1 MRPSH
6 LSPMSAGSFSD
17 LFGPVGDLANSERR
31 RIVVPVPELLEI
43 HARRLCTQS
52 SLIGDTLFVAA
63 WLQLRQR
70 WSGGAATSL
79 WECNVGHTGDRT
91 VFTSSH
97 EPRSDMRVS
106 EWLASVDA
114 GRRNAKL
121 VNNRPDAHPAGID
134 EVCWISG
141 GSSMPADAAP
151 DTSLA
156 MGILGDG
163 EPALVI
169 DFSSGLLND
178 AQARAIASAVLSTA
192 KSMMHSADGQL
203 GDVESIDA
211 FDRCELL
218 SVCSPSLSSYNP
230 ALTVHGLFIDQVEH
244 SPESIA
250 LSHQSQNLRYR
261 ELHRRSDDLANALR
275 AKGVASGSIVGVA
288 LKRTF
293 DSVVAL
299 LGILK
304 AGAAYLPLDTAYPAE
319 RLEFMVKDAK
329 VSLIV
334 SHTELAASLPKAMS
348 TLLVDTMG
356 AVVSGAPCSHEA
368 TIGGQDLAY
377 IMYTSGSTGTPKGI
391 EITHDAIIRLVKD
404 STYIDL
410 TAAQTL
416 MHAAPL
422 GFDASTLEIWGP
434 LLNGGRCVL
443 HDEELPTARG
453 LGHTIRTEKVTTAWL
468 TAALFNAVVDEDP
481 LQLRGLQQLLIGGE
495 ALSVPHVRRALAA
508 LPQTRLING
517 YGPTECTTFTATCL
531 IPKDL
536 PPGTRSIPIGRPITD
551 TSAYVLSPSMELL
564 PTGLVGELYVGGRG
578 LARGYL
584 GRADLT
590 AERFVPN
597 PFGAPGERLYRTGD
611 LVRYLSDG
619 NLEFIGRADGQVKVR
634 GFRIEVGEVE
644 AVLSAHPSV
653 KACKVL
659 VNKDSAGNGRL
670 VAYLVA
676 RDHEVTSQ
684 AIRAD
689 VGKHLPDF
697 MVPGAIVWMTS
708 FPITTNGKLDTRAL
722 PQPSTERPDIAQPFQ
737 QPADEQERSVCAVF
751 ANVLGLDRVGRSDNF
766 FELGGNS
773 LLVLK
778 ALTRLHTTA
787 GIRLSTNTFFQQPT
801 PAALAS
807 AMRGEASATQV
818 EEARLPA
825 RTGTQ
830 PRLDQEPIAIIAM
843 AGRFPGAST
852 VERFWS
858 NLCGSVDSITFF
870 DDSELDPGLSPDLT
884 SDPCYVKAR
893 GVIDDVDMFDAAFF
907 GISPREAELMDPQQ
921 RIFMELCWECLERG
935 GHAPD
940 SAETPV
946 GVFAGMYNATY
957 FQRHVLTRPDLIEKL
972 GEFQVMLANEKDY
985 IATRV
990 ANRLNLTGPAVSV
1003 HTACSTSLVAIT
1015 QAFNSLRAGQC
1026 HMALAGGASIT
1037 CPPRSGYLFQDGA
1050 MLSPD
1055 GRTRSFDAQAQGTVF
1070 SDGAA
1075 VVLLK
1080 RLGDAIADGDTVF
1093 AVIRGVSVNN
1103 DGRDKASFTAPSID
1117 GQAAVVAG
1125 ALEAAGVD
1133 PRSISYVEAHGTAT
1147 PLGDPVEVEALT
1159 RAFRRKT
1166 HDAGFCRIG
1175 SLKSN
1180 VGHMV
1185 IAAGAGS
1192 VIKTALAL
1200 STQQLPP
1207 SIHYSSPNP
1216 KIDFASSPFIVNSQL
1231 TPWPRSHQPR
1241 RAGVSGFGVGGTNA
1255 HVVMEEA
1262 PEAQASPAA
1271 EGPQLLLLS
1280 ARTAS
1285 ALHTMSQ
1292 QLADHLEQHPDSN
1305 LADVAHTLQVGRS
1318 RFAHRLC
1325 AVADS
1330 TQRAALALRSADDAQ
1345 RAQRSLGAVLPKPV
1359 WLFPG
1364 QGSQYPGMGSGLYA
1378 SDPEFRAA
1386 FDQCT
1391 DALREVLPFDLK
1403 ARTFG
1408 GAPDALLATGTT
1420 QPATFCLEYAL
1431 ARAWL
1436 AKGAAPTALI
1446 GHSVGEF
1453 VAAVISGI
1461 MELGDA
1467 ARLVARRGALMQA
1480 LPPGSM
1486 LSVRLAVD
1494 DVLSR
1499 LPAGLSLAAENG
1511 PNACVVAGTSPA
1523 VEAWASELERDGI
1536 VVRMLQTS
1544 HAFHSS
1550 MMDPAVGPFEQE
1562 VRKIKLS
1569 APGIPIASTLTGTWL
1584 TDHEATDPNYWA
1596 RHLREPVRFS
1606 SALRTVQQAHTPVF
1620 VEVGPRGTL
1629 STLARQHVTAGQ
1641 GPTVAIATLADTPQT
1656 EAMQMVLAQ
1665 GQLWTLGVEMPGSA
1679 ASPSTGRRRI
1689 TLPTYPFE
1697 RKRFW
1702 VEAGPMASTARPGA
1716 APTVASVPSQPSPG
1730 EPPGSAPKFQAPPE
1744 SVNMATSLQDLPP
1757 STGSAPRRSTLVT
1770 RLQTLFEEVA
1780 GTDLV
1785 GVDALVS
1792 FVELGLD
1799 SLTLTQAALQI
1810 KKQFNVPVTFRQLME
1825 TYRNFDSLAQ
1835 FLDSRLPPEAAEPQ
1849 RANAPA
1855 QSVSWPSPLPQ
1866 LQSAPTA
1873 HVAAQS
1879 SGGDLVQQVIAQ
1891 QMQLMAQ
1898 QLALLSGQAV
1908 APLPQQPTVQP
1919 TLQSSPAPAT
1929 QAAANSTTPPAE
1941 VDDAGVRRY
1950 DVKKAFG
1957 AIARIHTQPAD
1968 MTERQRARL
1977 DAFMRRYVERTRKS
1991 KTYTEQHR
1999 SHLADPR
2006 VVNGFRPM
2014 TKEITYQLVVDR
2026 SKGSRVWDI
2035 DGNEYV
2041 DVLNGFGMNLFGWQP
2056 DFVQEAVRR
2065 QLEDGYEIGPQH
2077 PLAGTVADLVCELT
2091 GFDRAGLC
2099 NTGSEAV
2106 MAAVRIA
2113 RTVTG
2118 RNTVVL
2124 FTGSYHGTMDEV
2136 LVRAGKGGKGIPAA
2150 PGIMSGV
2157 FGDVR
2162 VLEYGTPEALAF
2174 IREHADDLAA
2184 VLLEPVQSRRPEFQ
2198 PREFLKELRSV
2209 TEASGTCLIF
2219 DEVITGFRS
2228 HLGGAQ
2234 ALFGV
2239 RADLACYGK
2248 VIGGGMPIGVIAG
2261 KREYMD
2267 ALDGGA
2273 WQFGDDSI
2281 PTVGV
2286 TYFAGTFVRHPLT
2299 LAAAQAVLTHLKQ
2312 QGNDLQTRL
2321 NTSTAAMADELT
2333 AFCREAGAPLEVRH
2347 FASLWRVAWLE
2358 DHPLQDLLFPM
2369 MRSRGVHILDNFPC
2383 FMTTAHT
2390 PEDIASIKSAFKES
2404 IAELQASEFLPRR
2417 ASEAVLVDAAKP
2429 PVANAKLGRDKE
2441 GRPAWFVPD
2450 PVAPG
2455 KFMKVEA

>member
-1 MRPSH
+1 MSRSTM
-6 LSPMSAGSFSD
+6 SPVHAGSLSD
-17 LFGPVGDLANSERR
+17 LFVPTGDLVGSERQ
-31 RIVVPVPELLEI
+31 RILVPMPEDLESQ
-43 HARRLCTQS
+43 ARQLCTQRA
-52 SLIGDTLFVAA
+52 LIPDTLFVAA
-63 WLQLRQR
+63 WLQVRHAWL
-70 WSGGAATSL
+70 GGEVANLTECSATDAG
-79 WECNVGHTGDRT
+79 VRT
-91 VFTSSH
+91 VCASKH
-97 EPRSDMRVS
+97 EPHIDMPVS
-106 EWLASVDA
+106 EWLAAVDS
-114 GRRNAKL
+114 GRRAAQLEGNSPEANSTEMDDVL
-121 VNNRPDAHPAGID
+121 WVNGGFDMPTAAGLNPSLTMG
-134 EVCWISG
+134 VS
-141 GSSMPADAAP
+141 ADTLP
-151 DTSLA
+151 T
-156 MGILGDG
+156 
-163 EPALVI
+163 LVI
-169 DFSSGLLND
+169 DFSKALLD
-178 AQARAIASAVLSTA
+178 EAQAHTIASAIFSTA
-192 KSMMHSADGQL
+192 KSILRSADGRL
-203 GDVESIDA
+203 GEVESIDTA
-211 FDRCELL
+211 EKRALL
-218 SVCSPSLSSYNP
+218 SICSPPMSSHDP
-230 ALTVHGLFIDQVEH
+230 ALTVHGLFSDQVAR
-244 SPESIA
+244 SPEEVA
-250 LSHQSQNLRYR
+250 LCHQGQTLRYS
-261 ELHRRSDDLANALR
+261 ELHHRSDGLASALQS
-275 AKGVASGSIVGVA
+275 AGVAPGSVVGVA
-288 LKRTF
+288 LKRTC
-293 DSVVAL
+293 DSIVAL

-304 AGAAYLPLDTAYPAE
+304 SGAAYLPLDMAFPEE
-319 RLEFMVKDAK
+319 RLEFMVKDAN
-329 VSLIV
+329 VCLIITQAE
-334 SHTELAASLPKAMS
+334 HIGSLPKAVPA
-348 TLLVDTMG
+348 LLIDAM
-356 AVVSGAPCSHEA
+356 APAAAEITRPDMASV
-368 TIGGQDLAY
+368 GGQSLAY

-404 STYIDL
+404 SDYIDL
-410 TAAQTL
+410 TATQTVL
-416 MHAAPL
+416 HAAPL

-453 LGHTIRTEKVTTAWL
+453 LGHTIRTGKVTTAWL

-481 LQLRGLQQLLIGGE
+481 SQLSGLHQLLIGGE
-495 ALSVPHVRRALAA
+495 ALSVPHVQRALAA
-508 LPQTRLING
+508 LPDTQLING
-517 YGPTECTTFTATCL
+517 YGPTECTTFTATFR

-551 TSAYVLSPSMELL
+551 TSAYVLSPSMALL
-564 PTGLVGELYVGGRG
+564 PMGLVGELHVGGRG

-584 GRADLT
+584 GRDDLT

-597 PFGAPGERLYRTGD
+597 PFGVPGERLYRTGD
-611 LVRYLSDG
+611 LVRFLSDG
-619 NLEFIGRADGQVKVR
+619 NLEFIGRADGQVKIR

-644 AVLSAHPSV
+644 AALSGHPSV

-659 VNKDSAGNGRL
+659 AAKDSTGNGRL
-670 VAYLVA
+670 VAYLTA
-676 RDHEVTSQ
+676 HDQEVPS
-684 AIRAD
+684 AELRGHL
-689 VGKHLPDF
+689 GKHLPDF
-697 MVPGAIVWMTS
+697 MVPNAFVWLAS
-708 FPITTNGKLDTRAL
+708 FPITANGKLDTRAL
-722 PQPSTERPDIAQPFQ
+722 PQPSSERPDLAQPYR
-737 QPADEQERSVCAVF
+737 QPTDDQERSVCQVF
-751 ANVLGLDRVGRSDNF
+751 AEVLGIARIGRTDNF
-766 FELGGNS
+766 FELGGHS

-778 ALTRLHTTA
+778 ALAKLEA
-787 GIRLSTNTFFQQPT
+787 LSGIRLTTNAFFRQPT
-801 PAALAS
+801 PAALARE
-807 AMRGEASATQV
+807 MRGEVSDTQV
-818 EEARLPA
+818 DELRLPA
-825 RTGTQ
+825 RSSDL
-830 PRLDQEPIAIIAM
+830 PRPDQEPIAIIAM
-843 AGRFPGAST
+843 AGRFPGASD

-858 NLCGSVDSITFF
+858 NLCAGVDSITFF
-870 DDSELDPGLSPDLT
+870 QNSELDPGLPPEVT

-893 GVIDDVDMFDAAFF
+893 GVIDGVDMFDAAFF

-957 FQRHVLTRPDLIEKL
+957 FQRHVQTRPDLIEKL

-1026 HMALAGGASIT
+1026 DMALAGGASIT
-1037 CPPRSGYLFQDGA
+1037 CPPRSGYLYQDGA

-1055 GRTRSFDAQAQGTVF
+1055 GRTRSFDTQAQGTVF
-1070 SDGAA
+1070 SDGAS

-1093 AVIRGVSVNN
+1093 AVIRGVAVNN

-1117 GQAAVVAG
+1117 GQAAVVAS
-1125 ALEAAGVD
+1125 ALDAAGVD

-1166 HDAGFCRIG
+1166 SDIGFCHIG

-1192 VIKTALAL
+1192 VIKTALSMA
-1200 STQQLPP
+1200 TEQLPP
-1207 SIHYSSPNP
+1207 SIHYTSPNP
-1216 KIDFASSPFIVNSQL
+1216 KIDFANSPFVVNDQL

-1262 PEAQASPAA
+1262 PAAELSPAA

-1280 ARTAS
+1280 ARTET
-1285 ALHTMSQ
+1285 ALDTMAL
-1292 QLADHLEQHPDSN
+1292 QLADHLGQHADSN

-1325 AVADS
+1325 VVADS
-1330 TQRAALALRSADDAQ
+1330 TQRASLALRSAEDAQ
-1345 RAQRSLGAVLPKPV
+1345 RARRSVGAAVPTTV

-1364 QGSQYPGMGSGLYA
+1364 QGSQYSGMGSGLYA
-1378 SDPEFRAA
+1378 SDPAFRAA
-1386 FDQCT
+1386 FDECT
-1391 DALREVLPFDLK
+1391 EALQGVLPFDLK
-1403 ARTFG
+1403 ARIFE
-1408 GAPDALLATGTT
+1408 GAADALLGTSTT
-1420 QPATFCLEYAL
+1420 QPAIFCLEFAL
-1431 ARAWL
+1431 AKAWQ
-1436 AKGAAPTALI
+1436 ARGAMPKALI

-1453 VAAVISGI
+1453 VAAVIAGV
-1461 MELGDA
+1461 MELRDA

-1480 LPPGSM
+1480 LPTGSM
-1486 LSVRLAVD
+1486 LSVRLSVD

-1499 LPAGLSLAAENG
+1499 LPPELSLAAENG
-1511 PNACVVAGTSPA
+1511 PTACVVAGASPA
-1523 VEAWASELERDGI
+1523 VEAWAGDLERDGV
-1536 VVRMLQTS
+1536 VVRLLQTS
-1544 HAFHSS
+1544 HAFHSW
-1550 MMDPAVGPFEQE
+1550 MMDPAVEPFEHE
-1562 VRKIKLS
+1562 VRKIQLS
-1569 APGIPIASTLTGTWL
+1569 APRIPIASTLTGTWL
-1584 TDHEATDPNYWA
+1584 TDEQAQDPGYWA

-1606 SALRTVQQAHTPVF
+1606 PALRTVQRAHTAVF

-1629 STLARQHVTAGQ
+1629 STLARQHTAAGQ
-1641 GPTVAIATLADTPQT
+1641 GPTVAMASLADSPQT
-1656 EAMQMVLAQ
+1656 EAAHMALAQ
-1665 GQLWTLGVEMPGSA
+1665 GRLWTSGIELPASA
-1679 ASPSTGRRRI
+1679 AAPSIGRRRI
-1689 TLPTYPFE
+1689 RLPTYPFE

-1702 VEAGPMASTARPGA
+1702 IEAGPAASPPRTAATFTSTGVDHKASPGA
-1716 APTVASVPSQPSPG
+1716 TSSSTPASNVH
-1730 EPPGSAPKFQAPPE
+1730 PE
-1744 SVNMATSLQDLPP
+1744 SVNMATSPHDLPP
-1757 STGSAPRRSTLVT
+1757 SAGPASRRSALVT

-1785 GVDALVS
+1785 GADALVS

-1810 KKQFNVPVTFRQLME
+1810 KKRFGVPVTFRQLME
-1825 TYRNFDSLAQ
+1825 AYRNFDALAH
-1835 FLDSRLPPEAAEPQ
+1835 FLDATLPPDPVEAQ
-1849 RANAPA
+1849 LAN
-1855 QSVSWPSPLPQ
+1855 
-1866 LQSAPTA
+1866 T
-1873 HVAAQS
+1873 AAQS
-1879 SGGDLVQQVIAQ
+1879 ASAPKLPVNQPLSLAAPVPAGGDLVQQVIAQ

-1898 QLALLSGQAV
+1898 QLALLSGQTV
-1908 APLPQQPTVQP
+1908 APLPQQTTAQP
-1919 TLQSSPAPAT
+1919 TSHVSSPPAS
-1929 QAAANSTTPPAE
+1929 QPAAQTASPAADA
-1941 VDDAGVRRY
+1941 DDAGTRRY

-1957 AIARIHTQPAD
+1957 AIARIHTQPSE

-1991 KTYTEQHR
+1991 KQYTEQHR

-2014 TKEITYQLVVDR
+2014 TKEITYQIVIER
-2026 SKGSRVWDI
+2026 SKGSRLWDI

-2056 DFVQEAVRR
+2056 AFVQEAVRK

-2077 PLAGTVADLVCELT
+2077 PLAGEVADLICELT

-2136 LVRAGKGGKGIPAA
+2136 LVRAGRGGKGIPAA

-2162 VLEYGTPEALAF
+2162 VLEYGTPDALEF
-2174 IREHADDLAA
+2174 IRSHADDIAA

-2198 PREFLKELRSV
+2198 PREFLKELRGV
-2209 TEASGTCLIF
+2209 TERSGTCLIF

-2261 KREYMD
+2261 KRDYMD

-2286 TYFAGTFVRHPLT
+2286 TYFAGTFVRHPLA
-2299 LAAAQAVLTHLKQ
+2299 LAAAKAALTHLKQ
-2312 QGNDLQTRL
+2312 QGPELQTRL

-2333 AFCREAGAPLEVRH
+2333 AFCREMGAPLEVRY

-2417 ASEAVLVDAAKP
+2417 GSEAVLADAKRP
-2429 PVANAKLGRDKE
+2429 PVADAKLGRDKE

-2450 PVAPG
+2450 PSAPG
-2455 KFMKVEA
+2455 KYMKVDA

>member
-1 MRPSH
+1 MSPSL
-6 LSPMSAGSFSD
+6 LSPLPAGSLSD
-17 LFGPVGDLANSERR
+17 LFGPAGDLANSERR
-31 RIVVPVPELLEI
+31 RIVVSVPEVLEI
-43 HARRLCTQS
+43 HARHLCTQR
-52 SLIGDTLFVAA
+52 SLLRDTLFVAA

-70 WSGGAATSL
+70 WLGGAATSL
-79 WECNVGHTGDRT
+79 WESNAASTGVRT
-91 VFTSSH
+91 VCTSSY
-97 EPRSDMRVS
+97 ESRSELKVS

-114 GRRNAKL
+114 GRRVAQL
-121 VNNRPDAHPAGID
+121 VTNRDAQPARMD

-141 GSSMPADAAP
+141 GSSMPADAGL

-156 MGILGDG
+156 MGIFGDG
-163 EPALVI
+163 EPALII
-169 DFSSGLLND
+169 DFSSALLD
-178 AQARAIASAVLSTA
+178 EAQVRAIASAVLSTA
-192 KSMMHSADGQL
+192 KSMVRSADGRL
-203 GDVESIDA
+203 GEIESIDGSERRA
-211 FDRCELL
+211 LL
-218 SVCSPSLSSYNP
+218 SACSPTLSSYNP
-230 ALTVHGLFIDQVEH
+230 ALTVHGLFIDQVER

-250 LSHQSQNLRYR
+250 LNHQGQSLRYG
-261 ELHRRSDDLANALR
+261 ELHRRSDDLASALR
-275 AKGVASGSIVGVA
+275 ARGVASGSIVGVA

-304 AGAAYLPLDTAYPAE
+304 AGAAYLPLDTAYPAQ
-319 RLEFMVKDAK
+319 RLEYMVKDAK
-329 VSLIV
+329 VGLIV
-334 SHTELAASLPKAMS
+334 SHTELAGALPGAAP
-348 TLLVDTMG
+348 TLLVDTMESLAHRTPFPTG
-356 AVVSGAPCSHEA
+356 P

-410 TAAQTL
+410 TANQTL

-443 HDEELPTARG
+443 HDEDLPTARG

-481 LQLRGLQQLLIGGE
+481 LQLSGLQQLLIGGE
-495 ALSVPHVRRALAA
+495 SLSVPHVRRALAA
-508 LPQTRLING
+508 LPATRLING
-517 YGPTECTTFTATCL
+517 YGPTECTTFTTTCL

-536 PPGTRSIPIGRPITD
+536 PTGTRSIPIGRPITD

-564 PTGLVGELYVGGRG
+564 PMGLVGELHVGGRG

-611 LVRYLSDG
+611 LVRYRSDG

-634 GFRIEVGEVE
+634 GYRIEVGEVE
-644 AVLSAHPSV
+644 AALSEHPSV
-653 KACKVL
+653 KASRVL
-659 VNKDSAGNGRL
+659 VTKDAAGNARL
-670 VAYLVA
+670 VAYLTA
-676 RDHEVTSQ
+676 QDKEVPS
-684 AIRAD
+684 AEIRGHL
-689 VGKHLPDF
+689 GKRLPDF
-697 MVPGAIVWMTS
+697 MVPTAYVWLAS
-708 FPITTNGKLDTRAL
+708 FPITANGKLDTRAL
-722 PQPSTERPDIAQPFQ
+722 PQPSSERPDLAEPYQEPT
-737 QPADEQERSVCAVF
+737 DEQERRVCEAF
-751 ANVLGLDRVGRSDNF
+751 AEVLGIARVGLNDNF

-778 ALTRLHTTA
+778 ALTQMDALC
-787 GIRLSTNTFFQQPT
+787 GIRLTTNAFFRRPT
-801 PAALAS
+801 AAALARE
-807 AMRGEASATQV
+807 MRGEASDTQV
-818 EEARLPA
+818 DERRLPA
-825 RTGTQ
+825 RSSGLQ
-830 PRLDQEPIAIIAM
+830 RPDQEPIAIIAM
-843 AGRFPGAST
+843 AGRFPGANH
-852 VERFWS
+852 VEQFWS
-858 NLCGSVDSITFF
+858 NLCAGLDSITFF
-870 DDSELDPGLSPDLT
+870 ENSELDSSLPPEAT

-893 GVIDDVDMFDAAFF
+893 GVIDGVDMFDAAFF

-940 SAETPV
+940 SAQTTV

-957 FQRHVLTRPDLIEKL
+957 FQRHVQTRPDLIEKL

-1026 HMALAGGASIT
+1026 DMALAGGASVT
-1037 CPPRSGYLFQDGA
+1037 CPPRSGYLYQEGA

-1070 SDGAA
+1070 SDGAS

-1080 RLGDAIADGDTVF
+1080 RLGDALADGDTVY
-1093 AVIRGVSVNN
+1093 AVIRGVAVNN

-1125 ALEAAGVD
+1125 ALDAAGVD

-1159 RAFRRKT
+1159 RAFHRKT
-1166 HDAGFCRIG
+1166 KDLGFCRIG

-1192 VIKTALAL
+1192 VIKTALSL
-1200 STQQLPP
+1200 STEQLPP
-1207 SIHYSSPNP
+1207 SIHYNSPNP
-1216 KIDFASSPFIVNSQL
+1216 KIDFASSPFIVNDQL
-1231 TPWPRSHQPR
+1231 TPWPRSPQPR

-1262 PEAQASPAA
+1262 PVAVASPAA

-1280 ARTAS
+1280 ARTET
-1285 ALHTMSQ
+1285 ALQTMAQ
-1292 QLADHLEQHPDSN
+1292 QLADHLEQHSDSN

-1325 AVADS
+1325 VVADS
-1330 TQRAALALRSADDAQ
+1330 TQRACLALRSADDAQ
-1345 RAQRSLGAVLPKPV
+1345 KARRTVGAGVPKLV

-1378 SDPEFRAA
+1378 SDPAFRAA

-1391 DALREVLPFDLK
+1391 GALRDLLPFDLK
-1403 ARTFG
+1403 ARIFEG
-1408 GAPDALLATGTT
+1408 DPDALLATGTT
-1420 QPATFCLEYAL
+1420 QPALFCLEYAL
-1431 ARAWL
+1431 AMSWL
-1436 AKGAAPTALI
+1436 ARGAVPTALI

-1453 VAAVISGI
+1453 VAAVIAGVI
-1461 MELGDA
+1461 ELSDA

-1486 LSVRLAVD
+1486 LSVRLPVD
-1494 DVLSR
+1494 EVLSR
-1499 LPAGLSLAAENG
+1499 LPPELSLAAENG
-1511 PNACVVAGTSPA
+1511 PTACVVAGASPA
-1523 VEAWASELERDGI
+1523 VEAWAGELERDGI
-1536 VVRMLQTS
+1536 VVRMLPTS
-1544 HAFHSS
+1544 HAFHSW
-1550 MMDPAVGPFEQE
+1550 MMDPAVEPFENE
-1562 VRKIKLS
+1562 MRKIQLS
-1569 APGIPIASTLTGTWL
+1569 APAIPIASTLTGTWL
-1584 TDHEATDPNYWA
+1584 TDEQAQDPGYWA
-1596 RHLREPVRFS
+1596 RHLREPVHFS
-1606 SALRTVQQAHTPVF
+1606 PALRTVQQAHAAVF

-1629 STLARQHVTAGQ
+1629 STLARQHAVAGQ
-1641 GPTVAIATLADTPQT
+1641 GPIVAMASLADTPAT
-1656 EAMQMVLAQ
+1656 EATHMALAQ
-1665 GQLWTLGVEMPGSA
+1665 GRLWTLGIELPTSA
-1679 ASPSTGRRRI
+1679 ASPSTGRHRI
-1689 TLPTYPFE
+1689 RLPTYPFE

-1702 VEAGPMASTARPGA
+1702 IEAGPTVFPSRPRA
-1716 APTVASVPSQPSPG
+1716 AHTSRGVDPQASPG
-1730 EPPGSAPKFQAPPE
+1730 EPPSAAPVSLVHPE
-1744 SVNMATSLQDLPP
+1744 SVTMATSHQDLSP
-1757 STGSAPRRSTLVT
+1757 STGQVSRLATLIS

-1785 GVDALVS
+1785 GVDATVS

-1799 SLTLTQAALQI
+1799 SLTLTQAALQV
-1810 KKQFNVPVTFRQLME
+1810 KKQFGVPVTFRQLME
-1825 TYRNFDSLAQ
+1825 TYRNFDSLAR
-1835 FLDSRLPPEAAEPQ
+1835 FLDATLPPDPVQAQPTNASAAMSAPNRNQ
-1849 RANAPA
+1849 PISLAAPA
-1855 QSVSWPSPLPQ
+1855 PVQS
-1866 LQSAPTA
+1866 T
-1873 HVAAQS
+1873 
-1879 SGGDLVQQVIAQ
+1879 GGDLMQQVIAQ

-1898 QLALLSGQAV
+1898 QLAMLSGQTV
-1908 APLPQQPTVQP
+1908 NPLPQQPAVQLP
-1919 TLQSSPAPAT
+1919 LPASTAPASQTPAQTAT
-1929 QAAANSTTPPAE
+1929 QAAD
-1941 VDDAGVRRY
+1941 VDDAGTRRY

-1957 AIARIHTQPAD
+1957 AIARIHTQPSE
-1968 MTERQRARL
+1968 MTDRQRARL

-1991 KTYTEQHR
+1991 KQYTEQHR

-2014 TKEITYQLVVDR
+2014 TKEITYQIVIER
-2026 SKGSRVWDI
+2026 SKGSRLWDI

-2056 DFVQEAVRR
+2056 AFVQEAVRK
-2065 QLEDGYEIGPQH
+2065 QVEDGYEIGPQH
-2077 PLAGTVADLVCELT
+2077 PLAGEVADLICELT

-2136 LVRAGKGGKGIPAA
+2136 LVRAGRGGKGIPAA

-2162 VLEYGTPEALAF
+2162 VLEYGTPEALEF
-2174 IREHADDLAA
+2174 IRNHADDLAA

-2209 TEASGTCLIF
+2209 TAQSGTCLIF

-2286 TYFAGTFVRHPLT
+2286 TYFAGTFVRHPLA
-2299 LAAAQAVLTHLKQ
+2299 LAAARAALSHLKQ
-2312 QGNDLQTRL
+2312 QGPELQTRL

-2333 AFCREAGAPLEVRH
+2333 AFCREVGAPLQVRY

-2417 ASEAVLVDAAKP
+2417 GSQAVLADASKP

-2450 PVAPG
+2450 PGAPG
-2455 KFMKVEA
+2455 KYVKVDA